1 MISYRGKT
9 YKTDITFNLS
19 DQREEMRKGKGTFW
33 IRIPN
38 GALGITI
45 AHLCLSVVSLSVCY
59 FINIALHSI
68 IKGFQKSKRRA

>member
-19 DQREEMRKGKGTFW
+19 DQREEMRKGSFW
-33 IRIPN
+33 LRIPN

-45 AHLCLSVVSLSVCY
+45 AHLCLSVVCRLLQ
-59 FINIALHSI
+59 FTALAYL
-68 IKGFQKSKRRA
+68 KGFQKSKRRA

>member
-38 GALGITI
+38 RALGITI
-45 AHLCLSVVSLSVCY
+45 AHLCLVCLFSRCLSVTS
-59 FINIALHSI
+59 SI
-68 IKGFQKSKRRA
+68 